1 MRKIWL
7 AFFIP
12 LFMMSCDPKDFQK
25 AMDLLEDTPL
35 SNADVASGLKQALQL
50 GVGESVNFLSAKD
63 GFYKSAYKILLPSE
77 ARKVTDK
84 LKAIPGFSNV
94 ESVLIE
100 KINRGAE
107 DAAKQA
113 GPIFVSAIK
122 GISFDDAMN
131 ILMGDRNAATS
142 YLHTRT
148 NTQLYSQFKPEIINS
163 LDKFNAL
170 GYWADAVNTYNKIPF
185 IDKVNPDLADY
196 VTSSALTGLFDL
208 VEKKEDG
215 IRTDVTQRSS
225 DLLKKVFAKQ
235 DN

>member
-1 MRKIWL
+1 
-7 AFFIP
+7 
-12 LFMMSCDPKDFQK
+12 MMSCDPKDFQK

-63 GFYKSAYKILLPSE
+63 GFYKSAYKILLPAE

>member
-1 MRKIWL
+1 
-7 AFFIP
+7 
-12 LFMMSCDPKDFQK
+12 MMSCDPKDFQK

>member
-63 GFYKSAYKILLPSE
+63 GFYKSAYKILLPAE